1 MIIIFG
7 HKDFKKF
14 WKEKQNRKCFVGHHP
29 NNPLFVDGTDGD
41 SALLNQMSQAFSLMG
56 FSAGGKLLNG
66 SKRGDPTLEMHIR
79 PAEVK
84 KAKKKFFKSE
94 DFRKGVVAITKTFV
108 ENKGK
113 MNIAVIITQ
122 DAYDALGKDYVKN
135 IIKLLHLK
143 KKNDDLD
150 DIFAAPP
157 KFDDLDDIFDVTK
170 KADVFFTYKDL
181 KNNPDLLK
189 RSPTKKEIKALTKG
203 IDKMMDDINDSP
215 YLYK

>member
-1 MIIIFG
+1 MIVIFG

-14 WKEKQNRKCFVGHHP
+14 WKEKQNRKGFVGHHP
-29 NNPLFVDGTDGD
+29 NEPLIVDGTDGD
-41 SALLNQMSQAFSLMG
+41 SSVLNQMSQAFSLMG

-66 SKRGDPTLEMHIR
+66 SKRADPTLEMHIR

-84 KAKKKFFKSE
+84 KAKKKFFKSS
-94 DFRKGVVAITKTFV
+94 DFRKGVVSIAKTFV

-122 DAYDALGKDYVKN
+122 DAYDALGKDYIKN

-143 KKNDDLD
+143 KKNENLD
-150 DIFAAPP
+150 DIFAEPP

-181 KNNPDLLK
+181 KRNPDLLQ
-189 RSPTKKEIKALTKG
+189 RVPNKKEIKALAKG
-203 IDKMMDDINDSP
+203 IDKLMDDINDSP
-215 YLYK
+215 YK